1 MAIVTDFSERT
12 FDVRIFV
19 AGATGVIGRVLVP
32 LLVGAGHDVIGTSF
46 TARDLD
52 KLRALGATAVQADVF
67 DADGLRDTVTTAAPD
82 TVIHELTA
90 LGTGDTAANRRIR
103 REGTRNLVEAAKR
116 AGVTR
121 IIVQSIAWA
130 YAPGDSPADES
141 TPLDLAARPPR
152 ANLIDGVIALEE
164 AAAELGEYVILRYGT
179 LYGPGTWYSPGGL
192 ADQQLRH
199 TGGTGAVP
207 GPLIADDGVSSFVHV
222 EDAARAAVA
231 ALDWPSGAVNIVD
244 DEPAPARD
252 WLPVLAAAF
261 GAPVPPAA
269 TGRAGWQRGASNAR
283 ARALGWTP
291 LYPSWR
297 KGFAAM
303 ATT

>member
-1 MAIVTDFSERT
+1 M
-12 FDVRIFV
+12 RIFI

-32 LLVGAGHDVIGTSF
+32 LLVGAGHEVIGTSL
-46 TARDLD
+46 TARNLD
-52 KLRALGATAVQADVF
+52 TLRALGATAVQADVF

-82 TVIHELTA
+82 AVIHQLTA
-90 LGTGDTAANRRIR
+90 LGTGDTAANTRIR

-116 AGVTR
+116 AGVVR
-121 IIVQSIAWA
+121 FIVQSIAWA

-141 TPLDLAARPPR
+141 TPLDLTAQPPR
-152 ANLIDGVIALEE
+152 ANLIDGVTVLEE
-164 AAAELGEYVILRYGT
+164 TAAELGQYVILRYGT

-252 WLPVLAAAF
+252 WLPVLADAF

-297 KGFAAM
+297 AGFAAM
-303 ATT
+303 KTT